1 MKKGNP
7 YGTHRVIEP
16 KGVLPQP
23 ALKIDNTM
31 ELYDNEILIDVQTL
45 NIDSASFT
53 QIKEQKGS
61 RTRLK
66 VYKDKMLMT
75 KVGIYSSKM
84 EFQQGKK
91 YTNLYSTPYGSFDL
105 VYNTV
110 LYENKLNEKGRGNIY
125 TEYVITFADSDESYN
140 KLSIDII

>member
-1 MKKGNP
+1 MESVKIRINTVQTIDEAGNED
-7 YGTHRVIEP
+7 VIELLTEA
-16 KGVLPQP
+16 KLEK
-23 ALKIDNTM
+23 LKDCFIIN
-31 ELYDNEILIDVQTL
+31 YDESEIT
-45 NIDSASFT
+45 
-53 QIKEQKGS
+53 EQKGS

>member
-1 MKKGNP
+1 MESVKIRINTVQTIDGAGNED
-7 YGTHRVIEP
+7 VIELLTEA
-16 KGVLPQP
+16 KLEK
-23 ALKIDNTM
+23 LKDCFIIN
-31 ELYDNEILIDVQTL
+31 YDESEIT
-45 NIDSASFT
+45 
-53 QIKEQKGS
+53 EQKGS